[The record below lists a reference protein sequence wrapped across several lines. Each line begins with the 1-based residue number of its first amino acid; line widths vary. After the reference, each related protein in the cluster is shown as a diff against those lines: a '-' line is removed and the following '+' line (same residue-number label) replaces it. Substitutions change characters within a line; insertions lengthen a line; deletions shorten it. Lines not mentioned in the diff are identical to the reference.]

1 MVTPQRVAQGKII
14 QSQLHMSMLSI
25 VCCEKQKTK
34 NEKEPIILYSEQIIS
49 TMHLTNKAP

>member
-25 VCCEKQKTK
+25 VCCEKQKRK
-34 NEKEPIILYSEQIIS
+34 NEKEPMILYSKQIIN
-49 TMHLTNKAP
+49 TMYLKNKAP